1 VRAWR
6 ERAEDREEWAITL
19 KKAIVKL
26 RELYTKQKEVI
37 IMQNVGFKVLTAAN
51 MAVCWMLSRKVWQ
64 KLKDDSVSTASIIRT
79 RRSHFGTS
87 NDRIFHHKLA
97 SASKTLFTSL

>member
-1 VRAWR
+1 MEKINGKYICWR
-6 ERAEDREEWAITL
+6 SFHSLKITPS
-19 KKAIVKL
+19 
-26 RELYTKQKEVI
+26 
-37 IMQNVGFKVLTAAN
+37 NVGFKVLTAAN